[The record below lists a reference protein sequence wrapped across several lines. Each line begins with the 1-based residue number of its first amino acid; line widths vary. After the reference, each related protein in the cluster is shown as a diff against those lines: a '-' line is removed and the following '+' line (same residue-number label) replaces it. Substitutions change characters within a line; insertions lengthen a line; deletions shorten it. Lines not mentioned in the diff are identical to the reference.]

1 VIRRQRAAG
10 RNCIFGDELIYLQ
23 NYEYWKRQTMIR
35 PILTYPDPEL
45 KKKSAPVT
53 VINEKVRELAR
64 DMAETMYAAPGVGL
78 AAPQIGVHQRIIV
91 IDVAG
96 QDEPPALITAI
107 NPVIIHADGD
117 AYEEE
122 GCLSVPKYAAN
133 VRRHAR
139 VVVKGLNLDGEEVAW
154 RADNLLAIA
163 FQHEIDHLDGILFI
177 DHISQLKRDIFRRK
191 YRRNQE
197 QESTD

>member
-1 VIRRQRAAG
+1 
-10 RNCIFGDELIYLQ
+10 
-23 NYEYWKRQTMIR
+23 MIR

-53 VINEKVRELAR
+53 VINEHIIELAK
-64 DMAETMYAAPGVGL
+64 DMAETMYDAPGVGL

-91 IDVAG
+91 IDIAG
-96 QDEPPALITAI
+96 KDEPPALITAI
-107 NPVIIHADGD
+107 NPVIIHADGET
-117 AYEEE
+117 YEEE

-139 VVVKGLNLDGEEVAW
+139 VVVKGLNLAGEEVTW
-154 RADNLLAIA
+154 RAEDLLAIA

-177 DHISQLKRDIFRRK
+177 DHISQLKREIFRRK
-191 YRRNQE
+191 YRRSQD

>member
-1 VIRRQRAAG
+1 
-10 RNCIFGDELIYLQ
+10 
-23 NYEYWKRQTMIR
+23 MIR

-53 VINEKVRELAR
+53 VINEKTIELAK
-64 DMAETMYAAPGVGL
+64 DMADTMYDAPGVGL

-96 QDEPPALITAI
+96 KDEPPALITAI
-107 NPVIIHADGD
+107 NPVIIHADGET
-117 AYEEE
+117 YEEE

-139 VVVKGLNLDGEEVAW
+139 VVVKGLNLAGEEVTW
-154 RADNLLAIA
+154 RAEDLLAIA

-191 YRRNQE
+191 YRRSQD